1 MATTH
6 TVVYGDSL
14 WGIAQKY
21 LGDGT
26 KYTYLAKINNISS
39 PYYIYVGQIIKL
51 SGGASTTT
59 TAKNN
64 SNKAIVDRFG
74 FQSNSD
80 NTLFATWKWDKSNTD
95 KYQVR
100 WTYATGDGVGFVG
113 SDSTVDIKQSTY
125 SPPANAKKVSFFVKP
140 ISKTYTK
147 NNKETSYWTAEW
159 STVKEYWVKDN
170 PPTKPDPPEVDI
182 DDYKLTA
189 KLTNLDVNAEGIQ
202 FQVVKD
208 NTSVFKTGKATIKYS
223 DVSFSCNVAA
233 GGKYKVRC
241 RSYRGNKYSDWSDYS
256 DEKETIPSVSSG
268 LTVCRASSETS
279 VYLEWKKVNT
289 ATSYDIEYTTK
300 KEYFDGS
307 NQTTSES
314 GIEFTHFELTG
325 LESGKEYFFR
335 IRAVNEKGPS
345 AWSGVKSVVIGK
357 PPVAPTTWSS
367 TTTAVIGEPLTLY
380 WVHNAEDESSQT
392 YAELRLYVNGVQQ
405 LPDITIKNS
414 TDEDEKDRTSAYVID
429 TSKFENATKIQWCV
443 RTAGVTKEY
452 GEWSVQRTIDVYPAP
467 SLDLRVLDF
476 DGDPIEV
483 IESFPF
489 RIYGLPGEGQI
500 PIGYH
505 LSIVSN
511 EIYET
516 VDSVGNFKMVN
527 KGEAVYSKYFDI
539 SDELFVEMSAGNID
553 LENNVSYTVKCTVTM
568 NSGLTTEET
577 TDITVSWTDLEYEPS
592 AEIGIDKESLTA
604 SIRPYCEYFPTT
616 NYRVSSTPTTSTVS
630 DPHIVDYDPVTN
642 TYTVNREVVVITDS
656 VPTEHSTVTGEHV
669 LIGHLVDGTE
679 ILYCIVEYEIEAY
692 EVTSDI
698 VDVTDG
704 VVIEDASTTDGLE
717 VLKGTTLDGTEVY
730 YCTVQSEEP
739 VLVENVT
746 LSVYRREFDG
756 TFTELASGIQNV
768 SNTFITDPHPALDY
782 ARYRIVA
789 TDVATG
795 AISYSDIPGYPVGE
809 ISAIIQWDEE
819 WSNFDT
825 DNDDVLEQPSWSGS
839 LLKLKYNID
848 VSDSNDVDVS
858 LVEYAGRKHPV
869 TYYGT
874 QLGSSSTWNVEIPKD
889 DVETLYAIRRLAIW
903 AGDVYVR
910 EPSGS
915 GYWATISVSYS
926 QKHCELTIPISLNI
940 TRVEGG
946 I

>member
-1 MATTH
+1 MASTH
-6 TVVYGDSL
+6 TVVKGDTL

-21 LGDGT
+21 LGDGN
-26 KYTYLAKINNISS
+26 KYPQLAKINNISS
-39 PYYIYVGQIIKL
+39 PYYIYVGQVIKL
-51 SGGASTTT
+51 SGGASSATK
-59 TAKNN
+59 AKNN
-64 SNKAIVDRFG
+64 SNKAVIQHFG

-80 NTLFATWKWDKSNTD
+80 NTLFATWKWDKSHTD

-100 WTYATGDGVGFVG
+100 WYYATGDGVAFMG
-113 SDSTVDIKQSTY
+113 SDTTVDIKQSTY
-125 SPPANAKKVSFFVKP
+125 NPPENAYKVMFYVKP

-159 STVKEYWVKDN
+159 STVKEYYTKNN
-170 PPTKPDPPEVDI
+170 PPKKPSAPEVEI
-182 DDYKLTA
+182 EKYKLTA
-189 KLTNLDVNAEGIQ
+189 SLANLDVNAEGIQ
-202 FQVVKD
+202 FQIVKD
-208 NTSVFKTGKATIKYS
+208 DTSVFKTGKATIKTNAASY
-223 DVSFSCNVAA
+223 SCNVTA

-241 RSYRGNKYSDWSDYS
+241 RSYRGNKYSDWSEYS
-256 DEKETIPSVSSG
+256 GNVETIPSVSSG

-289 ATSYDIEYTTK
+289 ATSYDIEYATK
-300 KEYFDGS
+300 KEYFDI
-307 NQTTSES
+307 TDETSTKSTENTKY
-314 GIEFTHFELTG
+314 EVTG
-325 LESGKEYFFR
+325 LESGEEYFFR
-335 IRAVNEKGPS
+335 IRAVNEKGAS

-392 YAELRLYVNGVQQ
+392 YAELRLYVNGALQV
-405 LPDITIKNS
+405 PDITIKNS

-429 TSKFENATKIQWCV
+429 TSNFTEDTKIQWCV
-443 RTAGVTKEY
+443 RTAGITKEY
-452 GEWSVQRTIDVYPAP
+452 GEWSVQRSIDVYAPP
-467 SLDLRVLDF
+467 SLELSVLDV

-489 RIYGLPGEGQI
+489 RIYGLPGKGQT

-527 KGEAVYSKYFDI
+527 RGEAVYSKYFDI

-577 TDITVSWTDLEYEPS
+577 AEITVSWMDLEYEPS
-592 AEIGIDKESLTA
+592 AEIGIDKDSLTA
-604 SIRPYCEYFPTT
+604 SIRPYCEYFPT
-616 NYRVSSTPTTSTVS
+616 
-630 DPHIVDYDPVTN
+630 
-642 TYTVNREVVVITDS
+642 VN
-656 VPTEHSTVTGEHV
+656 
-669 LIGHLVDGTE
+669 
-679 ILYCIVEYEIEAY
+679 Y
-692 EVTSDI
+692 EVTKVGDYEYALTENA
-698 VDVTDG
+698 VDVTNG
-704 VVIEDASTTDGLE
+704 VVVEDAATTDGLE
-717 VLKGTTLDGTEVY
+717 VLKGTTSYGTEVY
-730 YCTVQSEEP
+730 YCTMQSDEP

-789 TDVATG
+789 TDDNTG

-819 WSNFDT
+819 WSSFDT
-825 DNDDVLEQPSWSGS
+825 NNDDILEQPSWSGS

-858 LVEYAGRKHPV
+858 LIEYAGRKHPV

-874 QLGSSSTWNVEIPKD
+874 QLGQNQTWNVEIPKD

-903 AGDVYVR
+903 TGDVYVR